1 MAALASRRSRPS
13 ARAELGYG
21 RRPLRGADPVTRRLL
36 QAIAGA
42 LHGGAETFFVRLAT
56 ALNRAGETQRVLIRR
71 DPARSQILR
80 AAGVGFAELAFGGP
94 FDLTTRRAFRHE
106 IAVWRPDIVLTWMSR
121 ATRLC
126 PRGDFVHVAR
136 LGGYYDLKYYRRCDR
151 LIGNTRAIVDYAVN
165 RGWPSDRIDY
175 LPNFAPDARAIG
187 SRGGLF
193 PAAPRNAPLGLALGR
208 LHPNKGFALLLEAL
222 AETGEVLLA
231 IAGDGPLR
239 AALEQLAGGLG
250 IADRVSFLG
259 WREDVAELLTN
270 ADFLVCPS
278 LHEPLGN
285 VVIEAWSAGL
295 PVVATATDGPVG
307 LIEDE
312 VNGLLVP
319 LPGRPGGGSAALAA
333 AIERLGRDIK
343 LQKRLG
349 RGGRCAYEAEF
360 TEEAV
365 VARYRSLFD
374 RLAPAAA
381 APPN

>member
-1 MAALASRRSRPS
+1 
-13 ARAELGYG
+13 
-21 RRPLRGADPVTRRLL
+21 VTRRLL

-42 LHGGAETFFVRLAT
+42 RYGGAEAFFVRLAT

-71 DPARSQILR
+71 DPVRSQILR
-80 AAGVGFAELAFGGP
+80 AAGVGVAELAFGGP

-106 IAVWRPDIVLTWMSR
+106 IAAWRPDIVLTWMSR

-151 LIGNTRAIVDYAVN
+151 LIGNTRAIVDYAVTK
-165 RGWPSDRIDY
+165 GWPRDRIDY
-175 LPNFAPDARAIG
+175 LPNFVTDARAD
-187 SRGGLF
+187 SSHGGLSLV
-193 PAAPRNAPLGLALGR
+193 APGNAPLGLALGR

-222 AETGEVLLA
+222 AETREVRLA

-259 WREDVAELLTN
+259 WREDVPELLAN

-295 PVVATATDGPVG
+295 PVVATASDGPAG

-312 VNGLLVP
+312 VSGLLVP
-319 LPGRPGGGSAALAA
+319 LPDQPGGGPRALAR
-333 AIERLGRDIK
+333 AIERLCRDHV
-343 LQKRLG
+343 LRARLG
-349 RGGRCAYEAEF
+349 QTGRRVYEAEF
-360 TEEAV
+360 TEKAV
-365 VARYRSLFD
+365 IARYRGFFEEM
-374 RLAPAAA
+374 APRCAAS
-381 APPN
+381 PG